1 MIGQF
6 EGILDELSERGLVA
20 QISDERGLRDHLRKR
35 RVVYC
40 GFDPT
45 ADSLHVGSLVP
56 LIALN
61 RFQRAGHKPILLLGG
76 ATGLIGDPSFRSD
89 ERLLIDSGVVE
100 KRVVSLRKQV
110 EPFLS
115 FTGENSA
122 LIVNNLDWSNKVLL
136 IDFLRD
142 IGKHFSINKMIQ
154 RDAVK
159 PRLEAE
165 GQGISYTEFSYMIL
179 QSMDFLELA
188 VSNDCT
194 IQIGGSDQ
202 WGNMVSGID
211 LIRRKLSSES
221 YALTLPLITKADGT
235 KFGKS
240 EAGAVWLE
248 RSKTSPY
255 TFYQFWLNTSDA
267 DVEKFLKFFT
277 FIPSEEIVEIMQR
290 TREKP
295 EDRIAQR
302 LLADHM
308 TQFVH
313 GEKDCLASRRISSA
327 LFSGD
332 FDDLE
337 QGDLEQLLQD
347 GLPSWR
353 CKSGEGLLSTIVSSN
368 LAKSNGEARKLVQGR
383 GISINGIVVNNPS
396 ISLDFDG
403 ALYGQYLLL
412 KKGKKSYV
420 LLCREP

>member
-6 EGILDELSERGLVA
+6 EGIVDELSERGLVA
-20 QISDERGLRDHLRKR
+20 QVSDERRLREHLRKS

-56 LIALN
+56 LIALK
-61 RFQRAGHKPILLLGG
+61 RFQQAGHKPILLIGG

-89 ERLLIDSGVVE
+89 ERILIDADVVGA
-100 KRVVSLRKQV
+100 RVESLQKQV

-122 LIVNNLDWSNKVLL
+122 LIVNNLDWSEKVLV
-136 IDFLRD
+136 IEFLRD
-142 IGKHFSINKMIQ
+142 IGKYFSINKMIQ

-179 QSMDFLELA
+179 QSMDFLQLA
-188 VSNDCT
+188 VANDCT

-211 LIRRKLSSES
+211 LIRRKLSLES
-221 YALTLPLITKADGT
+221 FALTLPLITKADGT

-240 EAGAVWLE
+240 QAGAVWLE

-255 TFYQFWLNTSDA
+255 SFYQFWLNTSDA
-267 DVEKFLKFFT
+267 DVERFLKFFT
-277 FIPSEEIVEIMQR
+277 FIPIEEIVEILHR
-290 TREKP
+290 SRKKP

-302 LLADHM
+302 ALAEHM
-308 TQFVH
+308 TRFVH
-313 GEKDCLASRRISSA
+313 GEKDFLASRRISKA
-327 LFSGD
+327 LFSED
-332 FDDLE
+332 FDELE
-337 QGDLEQLLQD
+337 EGDLDQLLQD

-368 LAKSNGEARKLVQGR
+368 LAKSNGEARKLIQGG
-383 GISINGIVVNNPS
+383 GIKINGKSVDDPS
-396 ISLDFDG
+396 RSLDFDG
-403 ALYGQYLLL
+403 AFYGKYLLL

-420 LLCREP
+420 LLCREQ

>member
-1 MIGQF
+1 M
-6 EGILDELSERGLVA
+6 
-20 QISDERGLRDHLRKR
+20 
-35 RVVYC
+35 
-40 GFDPT
+40 
-45 ADSLHVGSLVP
+45 P

-89 ERLLIDSGVVE
+89 ERLLIDSEVVE

-142 IGKHFSINKMIQ
+142 IGKYFSINKMIQ

-159 PRLEAE
+159 PRLEE
-165 GQGISYTEFSYMIL
+165 KGQGISYTEFSYMIL

-211 LIRRKLSSES
+211 LIRRKLSLES

-240 EAGAVWLE
+240 EAGAVWLD

-255 TFYQFWLNTSDA
+255 SFYQFWLNTSDA

-277 FIPSEEIVEIMQR
+277 FIPSEEIVEIIR
-290 TREKP
+290 RSKEKP

-302 LLADHM
+302 VLADHM

-313 GEKDCLASRRISSA
+313 GEKDRLASSRISSA
-327 LFSGD
+327 LFSEN
-332 FDDLE
+332 FDKLE

-353 CKSGEGLLSTIVSSN
+353 CKSGEGLLSTMVSSN
-368 LAKSNGEARKLVQGR
+368 LAKSNGEARKLIQGR
-383 GISINGIVVNNPS
+383 GISINGIVISDPS
-396 ISLDFDG
+396 ISLDFEG

>member
-20 QISDERGLRDHLRKR
+20 QVSDDIGLREHLKKR

-89 ERLLIDSGVVE
+89 ERILIDPGVVE

-136 IDFLRD
+136 IEFLRD
-142 IGKHFSINKMIQ
+142 IGKYFSINKMIQ

-188 VSNDCT
+188 ISNGCT

-211 LIRRKLSSES
+211 LIRRKLSLES

-255 TFYQFWLNTSDA
+255 SFYQFWLNTSDA
-267 DVEKFLKFFT
+267 DVEKFLRFFT
-277 FIPSEEIVEIMQR
+277 FIPSAEIIEIIQR
-290 TREKP
+290 SMEKP

-302 LLADHM
+302 VLADHM
-308 TQFVH
+308 TKFVH
-313 GEKDCLASRRISSA
+313 GEKDCLASRRISNA
-327 LFSGD
+327 LFSGN
-332 FDDLE
+332 FDELE
-337 QGDLEQLLQD
+337 EGDLEQLLQD
-347 GLPSWR
+347 GLPNWR
-353 CKSGEGLLSTIVSSN
+353 CKHGEGLLSIMVSSN
-368 LAKSNGEARKLVQGR
+368 LAKSNSEARKLIQGR
-383 GISINGIVVNNPS
+383 GISVNGIVISDPS
-396 ISLDFDG
+396 ISLDFEG

-420 LLCREP
+420 LLCRKP

>member
-20 QISDERGLRDHLRKR
+20 QVSDETGLREHLKKR

-89 ERLLIDSGVVE
+89 ERLLIDSDVVE

-142 IGKHFSINKMIQ
+142 IGKYFSINKMIQ

-159 PRLEAE
+159 PRLDAE
-165 GQGISYTEFSYMIL
+165 GQGISFTEFTYMIL

-188 VSNDCT
+188 VSNECT

-211 LIRRKLSSES
+211 LIRRKLSLES

-255 TFYQFWLNTSDA
+255 SFYQFWLNTSDA

-277 FIPSEEIVEIMQR
+277 FIPSEEIVETIQR
-290 TREKP
+290 TKEKP

-302 LLADHM
+302 VLADHM

-313 GEKDCLASRRISSA
+313 GEKDRLASRRISSA
-327 LFSGD
+327 LFSEN
-332 FDDLE
+332 FDGLE

-347 GLPSWR
+347 GLPSRR
-353 CKSGEGLLSTIVSSN
+353 CKSGEGLLSTMVSSN
-368 LAKSNGEARKLVQGR
+368 LAKSNGEARKLIHGR
-383 GISINGIVVNNPS
+383 GISVNGSVITDPS
-396 ISLDFDG
+396 ISLDFEG

-420 LLCREP
+420 LLCREH

>member
-6 EGILDELSERGLVA
+6 EDILDELSERGLVA
-20 QISDERGLRDHLRKR
+20 QVSDERGLREHLRKR

-115 FTGENSA
+115 FTGENAA

-142 IGKHFSINKMIQ
+142 IGKYFSINKMIQ

-159 PRLEAE
+159 PRLEVE

-179 QSMDFLELA
+179 QSLDFLELA

-211 LIRRKLSSES
+211 LIRRKLSTDS

-248 RSKTSPY
+248 
-255 TFYQFWLNTSDA
+255 
-267 DVEKFLKFFT
+267 
-277 FIPSEEIVEIMQR
+277 
-290 TREKP
+290 
-295 EDRIAQR
+295 
-302 LLADHM
+302 
-308 TQFVH
+308 
-313 GEKDCLASRRISSA
+313 
-327 LFSGD
+327 
-332 FDDLE
+332 
-337 QGDLEQLLQD
+337 
-347 GLPSWR
+347 
-353 CKSGEGLLSTIVSSN
+353 
-368 LAKSNGEARKLVQGR
+368 
-383 GISINGIVVNNPS
+383 
-396 ISLDFDG
+396 
-403 ALYGQYLLL
+403 
-412 KKGKKSYV
+412 
-420 LLCREP
+420 